1 VLSRSKERK
10 DQIKNDP
17 NYFESYNQT
26 GQHQTYDSTGAPSSN
41 GRPISRYTF
50 MQSQNPMGSQVMGS
64 QAMGSQAMGSQAMG
78 TTYDNRSIVSKIDN
92 RSMLREIALTKS
104 GLLSDRMSMTS
115 YPKDLTRYHTA
126 KIVRKKYDM
135 AFENDVQM
143 ISNKQN
149 RDQAIMYDPSLG
161 SKKGLPNFFGM
172 PIDIVLSGGKTIM
185 KTIGNVPIFGQIQKY
200 F

>member
-17 NYFESYNQT
+17 NYFESYNQS
-26 GQHQTYDSTGAPSSN
+26 GQYQTYDSPGGPSSH
-41 GRPISRYTF
+41 GRPISRYTL
-50 MQSQNPMGSQVMGS
+50 MQSQNPMGS
-64 QAMGSQAMGSQAMG
+64 QAMGSQAMGSNPMG
-78 TTYDNRSIVSKIDN
+78 QTYDNRSVLSKIDN

-115 YPKDLTRYHTA
+115 YPKDLSRNHTA

-161 SKKGLPNFFGM
+161 SKKGPPNFFGM

-185 KTIGNVPIFGQIQKY
+185 KTIGNIPIFGQIQKY